1 MLFNSL
7 PFLCIFLPLVL
18 LGWWVVF
25 RRPQYRLGFLAFA
38 SYIFYSYFEFPTGL
52 KLLPLLLLSTNVDYL
67 AGRLIHGSEDET
79 YRKRVLVAAISFNL
93 AILGIFKYLG
103 FFAGT
108 INALAGA
115 VGLEGNVP
123 VYSLILPIGISFYT
137 FNSMSYTI
145 DIYRR
150 RVEPSRN
157 LLEYSAFVALFPH
170 LIAGPIV
177 RYSDID
183 SQLRNLQTKLTSRM
197 MGIGLTFFIIGL
209 SKKLVIADSVSP
221 TVSRLYAVSGD
232 LTVITGWAA
241 ALGYT
246 FQLYFDFSAYSDMA
260 VGLAMMLGFRFPQN
274 FDSPYKA
281 INPSDFWRRWHISL
295 SRWLRDYLFIP
306 LGGSRG
312 SKLMTLRNLFL
323 TMFIGGLWHG
333 AAWVF
338 VLWGVGHGL
347 LLVGHAI
354 FSERG
359 WTPPW
364 VWLSRAMMFI
374 AVVLLW
380 VPFRSGSLSL
390 VESGKSMDVMFN
402 MFGAMFGANGLG
414 LSDLT
419 HSTWIST
426 TGSEVTIGFFV
437 LMAALLAFVNI
448 APNTWEIKIIP
459 SRWRAIGLAGMAI
472 WCVTLLGVPSPFLYF
487 QF

>member
-1 MLFNSL
+1 MLFNSF

-38 SYIFYSYFEFPTGL
+38 SYVFYSYFEFPTGL

-67 AGRLIHGSEDET
+67 AGRLIHGSEDEK
-79 YRKRVLVAAISFNL
+79 YRKRVLIAALSFNL
-93 AILGIFKYLG
+93 AILGIFKYMG
-103 FFAGT
+103 FFANT

-115 VGLEGNVP
+115 VGLPGEVP

-209 SKKLVIADSVSP
+209 FKKLVIADSVAP
-221 TVSRLYAVSGD
+221 TVNRLYASSGD
-232 LTVITGWAA
+232 LTVVTGWAA
-241 ALGYT
+241 ALGYS

-312 SKLMTLRNLFL
+312 SKVMTLRNLFL

-347 LLVGHAI
+347 LLVGHAV

-364 VWLSRAMMFI
+364 VWLSRSMMFI

-380 VPFRSGSLSL
+380 VPFRSGELSL
-390 VESGKSMDVMFN
+390 VESGKSMEVMFN

-414 LSDLT
+414 LSDL
-419 HSTWIST
+419 STSGWIGST
-426 TGSEVTIGFFV
+426 GVEVTVGFFV
-437 LMAALLAFVNI
+437 LLAVLLAFVNI
-448 APNTWEIKIIP
+448 APNTWEIKIVP
-459 SRWRAIGLAGMAI
+459 SRWRAIGLAGMAV
-472 WCVTLLGVPSPFLYF
+472 WCVTLLGIPSPFLYF